1 MQVQVDGRGP
11 REILAKMRRIAVH
24 ATALALLGLIA
35 VAAGAG
41 VAKAASAL
49 EHACCPKAASSE
61 AGDDSPCHGFLPLS
75 CCNAAALPATAPAA
89 LDPTVHVALPIAP
102 VAMQAPADRAAH
114 PARVDFSPRT
124 VPLLRSVVLQL

>member
-1 MQVQVDGRGP
+1 
-11 REILAKMRRIAVH
+11 MRRIALY
-24 ATALALLGLIA
+24 ATALALLGLMA

-49 EHACCPKAASSE
+49 EHACCPKAAPSE
-61 AGDDSPCHGFLPLS
+61 AGDDAPCHGFLPLS

-89 LDPTVHVALPIAP
+89 LDPAAFVALPIAS
-102 VAMQAPADRAAH
+102 VAIQAPAHRAAH
-114 PARVDFSPRT
+114 PARADFSPRT